1 MNKIKL
7 GINSKVNIKWK
18 VSPFDY
24 NKNEVDNIR
33 VKFAEKYGIDRNN
46 VEVEPI
52 FIKNTGSD
60 DAFIANEVENVQ
72 DPIAQQSLFK
82 PFLEERGVVDY
93 NYDKLI
99 EIDDLINNSI
109 NYESYDKHKRYTIKW
124 IKWDNFM
131 SYGGNNFV
139 DFTNL
144 KGLVLLTSEPANQGG
159 KTTFCLDLLRFL
171 LFGKVTSRESDWT
184 LSKVFNK
191 HLPEATEV
199 VVEGCITIDNEDYII
214 KRVVSRPDI
223 KKRTEKSKVSQK
235 VNYYHLVNGEYVDL
249 EDEGSENLMGSST
262 RETNKVIKDA
272 IGNERDFDLMI
283 CVNSDNLKGLIS
295 LKDTERGR
303 LITRWIGLLP
313 LEEKDKIARETFN
326 KSIMPKL
333 MLNRYNKEDLRV
345 QNEELQ
351 QKYDELA
358 KEGKDIADKVKK
370 SEEKIKEFNEKKEIY
385 LQSKRE
391 VDDNLLKYDKHTLEM
406 KKSEL
411 QGNLL
416 KKQIDLKEN
425 NEKYA
430 LIKDCNFDE
439 KEYKD
444 LITLDKEISIELNT
458 KRAELVK
465 LKNEI
470 EVLKKG
476 EFCPTCG
483 ARLANVDN
491 SAAISEK
498 ENMVNELTIYGIN
511 KKNELNELSEKILK
525 LEDDRIKYNEKNKT
539 DLLIQKISVDLEN
552 ITSQIKECDRILNE
566 MKKNEEYIKKNNDID
581 VQINLLKANISEEEK
596 VKNLNEEWLEEAR
609 VTLKTTKRTIAANVE
624 IIATIE
630 KEEEIVRDW
639 KIYLEM
645 VGKNG
650 ISKMVLRNA
659 LPLING
665 EMKRLL
671 SNVCDFDVEV
681 VIDEHNDVAFY
692 LLHDGVRSNLASGS
706 GFEQTVASLALRS
719 VLGKISTFSK
729 PSFVVFDEILGG
741 VADENYDAIK
751 VLYDKIAKEYQMIL
765 QITHLKQIS
774 EWHTSTMVVRKENN
788 ISRIETC

>member
-1 MNKIKL
+1 
-7 GINSKVNIKWK
+7 
-18 VSPFDY
+18 
-24 NKNEVDNIR
+24 
-33 VKFAEKYGIDRNN
+33 
-46 VEVEPI
+46 
-52 FIKNTGSD
+52 
-60 DAFIANEVENVQ
+60 
-72 DPIAQQSLFK
+72 
-82 PFLEERGVVDY
+82 
-93 NYDKLI
+93 
-99 EIDDLINNSI
+99 
-109 NYESYDKHKRYTIKW
+109 
-124 IKWDNFM
+124 M

-525 LEDDRIKYNEKNKT
+525 LEDDRIKYNEKNKLSNNLEYAYLYYIYSQSQNSGLPF
-539 DLLIQKISVDLEN
+539 DLNSYIQKYETNVSKWLQHPACKKLKND
-552 ITSQIKECDRILNE
+552 NE
-566 MKKNEEYIKKNNDID
+566 K
-581 VQINLLKANISEEEK
+581 Q
-596 VKNLNEEWLEEAR
+596 EWL
-609 VTLKTTKRTIAANVE
+609 
-624 IIATIE
+624 
-630 KEEEIVRDW
+630 
-639 KIYLEM
+639 
-645 VGKNG
+645 
-650 ISKMVLRNA
+650 
-659 LPLING
+659 INH
-665 EMKRLL
+665 LVS
-671 SNVCDFDVEV
+671 SNYNKF
-681 VIDEHNDVAFY
+681 
-692 LLHDGVRSNLASGS
+692 
-706 GFEQTVASLALRS
+706 
-719 VLGKISTFSK
+719 
-729 PSFVVFDEILGG
+729 PS
-741 VADENYDAIK
+741 
-751 VLYDKIAKEYQMIL
+751 
-765 QITHLKQIS
+765 
-774 EWHTSTMVVRKENN
+774 
-788 ISRIETC
+788 